1 MSAPCPRP
9 VKKRPILRRIATA
22 AALLLCCGMGSC
34 IGMCTGHYTIIDLG
48 GAIDNLGKETPHL
61 REEPCISTLGDTPFP
76 PTDFHYRVWKKDDTY
91 YVQLPLAYLPAAESV
106 FIHCC
111 GFGKKKTLAY
121 TWPDE
126 VTQEDIQAAPPEHF
140 IAILSKEQYADACK
154 WIKFDFSLL
163 GKKLAG
169 RSHKVLPMNQ
179 VNLTG
184 AEMILDCHPATA
196 FTQRPQLCRVAKE
209 APTKRAWYNY
219 TLMPLSWAAEVVDI
233 PLTLI
238 ATPIGWLA
246 DAIYEPLA
254 N

>member
-1 MSAPCPRP
+1 MRSIFR
-9 VKKRPILRRIATA
+9 KLSIA
-22 AALLLCCGMGSC
+22 AAIFMLSGMISC

-48 GAIDNLGKETPHL
+48 GAIDNLGKQNPHL
-61 REEPCISTLGDTPFP
+61 RQEACIATSGDTQY
-76 PTDFHYRVWKKDDTY
+76 PTTDYHYRVWQKDGLY
-91 YVQLPLAYLPAAESV
+91 YVQLPLAYLPADESV

-126 VTQEDIQAAPPEHF
+126 VTQEDIQAAPLEHF

-184 AEMILDCHPATA
+184 AEMILDSHSATA

-209 APTKRAWYNY
+209 APTKRTWYNY

-246 DAIYEPLA
+246 DAVYEPLA